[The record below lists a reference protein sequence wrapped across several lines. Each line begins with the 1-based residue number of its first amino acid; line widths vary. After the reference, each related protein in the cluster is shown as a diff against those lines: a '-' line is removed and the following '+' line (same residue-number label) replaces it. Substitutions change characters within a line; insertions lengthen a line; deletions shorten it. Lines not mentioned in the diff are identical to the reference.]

1 MSKALKYGLLIC
13 VVLFAAACAI
23 RVAPTGGP
31 KDETP
36 PKLVSAS
43 PDTFSTNF
51 NSNTIEFEFD
61 EYFQLNDLSGR
72 LVVSPPLE
80 KAPIPKIK
88 GKKLILELQEPLK
101 PNTTYNFNFGNA
113 IADVNENKAMAGFNY
128 IISTGGYIDSLRTSG
143 VVTNAYTGLPEKD
156 VTVLLYKGIDDS
168 LPYKEKPAY
177 FAKTIDGGTF
187 TIDYIA
193 PGKYK
198 MFALKETNNNY
209 LVDSDDELIAFTD
222 SLIDVGQNKTAA
234 LKLFQ
239 PIKSKQKLIKGEFKL
254 PGKLTL
260 RFNRPVKKL
269 KVQNFFNPA
278 DTAFYITEPNPK
290 QDSLTLWLTNKLADT
305 LKYIISDEGVAL
317 DTIAFNN
324 IRAVRRSGRNTSAVV
339 VDTALTTNYLNL
351 KGGKLDM
358 GNKIVLRFNH
368 PVDSIDF
375 DKIKLLSEGSEVVY
389 TSSLDTVLKREL
401 TIKYLFKEEVNYKLE
416 IPKGA
421 IKDIFGFKNDTLNT
435 AFTLKSER
443 DYGNLTL
450 TITLPDK
457 GGNYLFNLLNAKGDV
472 LKEMRINSSQKIDF
486 GLLEPANYSFRLIED
501 LNNNG
506 RWDTGNY
513 FSHKQPEVVYYST
526 EKPNVRAA
534 WELDAEW
541 KLNGPAKAP
550 EKKSRE

>member
-1 MSKALKYGLLIC
+1 MIKGLKYSLLVC
-13 VVLFAAACAI
+13 AVVFAAACAI

-31 KDETP
+31 KDEIP

-51 NSNTIEFEFD
+51 NSPTIEFEFD

-80 KAPIPKIK
+80 KAPIAKIK
-88 GKKLILELQEPLK
+88 GKKLLLELQEPLK

-113 IADVNENKAMAGFNY
+113 IADVNENKAMNGFNY
-128 IISTGGYIDSLRTSG
+128 IISTGGYIDSLKTSG
-143 VVTNAYTGLPEKD
+143 VVTNAYTGLAEKD
-156 VTVLLYKGIDDS
+156 VTVLLYKGNDDS

-177 FAKTIDGGTF
+177 FTKTIDGGAF

-209 LVDSDDELIAFTD
+209 LVDNDEELIAFSD
-222 SLIDVGQNKTAA
+222 SLLDVSQNKTTT
-234 LKLFQ
+234 LKLFL
-239 PIKSKQKLIKGEFKL
+239 PKKSKQKLLKKQFAL

-260 RFNRPVKKL
+260 RFNRPVTNL
-269 KVQNFFNPA
+269 NVQNFFNPT
-278 DTAFYITEPNPK
+278 DTAFYITETNPVN
-290 QDSLTLWLTNKLADT
+290 DSLTLWLTNKFADT
-305 LKYIISDEGVAL
+305 LKYIVSDGGVVL
-317 DTIAFNN
+317 DTFAFNN
-324 IRAVRRSGRNTSAVV
+324 VRAVKRGGRKGSGET
-339 VDTALTTNYLNL
+339 VDTTLTLNYKNL

-358 GNKIVLRFNH
+358 GNNIVLRFNH

-375 DKIKLLSEGSEVVY
+375 SQIKLLSEGMGVEYKGSIG
-389 TSSLDTVLKREL
+389 TALKREL
-401 TIKYLFKEEVNYKLE
+401 TITYPFKEEVNYKLE
-416 IPKGA
+416 ITKGA
-421 IKDIFGFKNDTLNT
+421 IKDIFGFKNDSLNT
-435 AFTLKSER
+435 SFTLKSER
-443 DYGNLTL
+443 DYGSLTL
-450 TITLPDK
+450 TITLPEK
-457 GGNYLFNLLNAKGDV
+457 GGNYIFHLLNTKGDI

-486 GLLEPANYSFRLIED
+486 GLLEPAIYSFRLIED

-513 FSHKQPEVVYYST
+513 FSHIQPEVVYYST

-550 EKKSRE
+550 EKKNRE